1 MNSIMRWD
9 FILGSPAANRF
20 LTNFGKNG
28 FPDIYSFKLILQG
41 NISKLRTNA
50 CEREYSN
57 IFLLARRLFTLH
69 FREMHK
75 NKTKISIKN
84 TTNFPGIQKVN
95 LKGVAKWQ

>member
-9 FILGSPAANRF
+9 FILGSQATNRF

-28 FPDIYSFKLILQG
+28 FPDICSFKLILQG

-57 IFLLARRLFTLH
+57 IFLLARRG
-69 FREMHK
+69 RQMA
-75 NKTKISIKN
+75 IKRA
-84 TTNFPGIQKVN
+84 FVKSQGRWKKDGESEN
-95 LKGVAKWQ
+95 LDIKY

>member
-1 MNSIMRWD
+1 MRWD
-9 FILGSPAANRF
+9 FILGSQATNRF

-28 FPDIYSFKLILQG
+28 FPDICSFLHG

-57 IFLLARRLFTLH
+57 IFLLARTLFILH

-75 NKTKISIKN
+75 NKTKITIKKHN
-84 TTNFPGIQKVN
+84 
-95 LKGVAKWQ
+95 